1 MLKFPIFLDLA
12 EKPVRLFGGGTV
24 ALRRAKVLIAY
35 GAAVTVVAPEV
46 LPELLALP
54 AAVERRPYRPGE
66 LGGELLV
73 LAATDDGAI
82 NAAIV
87 REARE
92 MSELVFNEL
101 NDMKK
106 QAKKTQDFQAVNQQ
120 RTEVRRLINET
131 ESRTQDRIQEE
142 APPATRPAVVGD
154 MVELLK
160 MGTQAE
166 VIAVNKDGS
175 LQLQAGILKITAKQ
189 DEVRVVEDAKARRK
203 KQQKQQSHRAMT
215 RIRAAGVKPEL
226 DLRGMMSDEAL
237 DTVDRYLDD
246 ALLAHLKSVTII
258 HGKGTGALRAAVRKH
273 LKTSKYVKT
282 FRPGRF
288 GEGEDGVTVV
298 ELK

>member
-1 MLKFPIFLDLA
+1 
-12 EKPVRLFGGGTV
+12 
-24 ALRRAKVLIAY
+24 
-35 GAAVTVVAPEV
+35 
-46 LPELLALP
+46 
-54 AAVERRPYRPGE
+54 
-66 LGGELLV
+66 
-73 LAATDDGAI
+73 
-82 NAAIV
+82 
-87 REARE
+87 

-101 NDMKK
+101 NNMKK

-131 ESRTQDRIQEE
+131 ESRTQARRQEE